1 MNTLAATFDPEHCL
15 NPALRGMGQSATV
28 AINERSNRMRR
39 EGRTVYKMG
48 LGQSP
53 FPVPEPVVEALKA
66 HASRKAYLEVPGLK
80 ELREA
85 VAEYHQRA
93 QGVPV
98 SGNDVMVAP
107 GSKELMFLLQ
117 IAFAGDLLI
126 PTPAW
131 VSYAPQAR
139 IAGRKVY
146 MLKTSAQNGWRLRP
160 EQLDELCRKY
170 GERPRVLILN
180 YPSNPTGMTLGGA
193 ELKSIAE
200 AARRN
205 NIVLLSDEIY
215 GELHHEGAHESVA
228 RFYPE
233 GTIISSGL
241 SKWCGAGGWRLGT
254 FAFPKT
260 LHWLRE
266 AMTVLASETYTST
279 SAPIQYAAVRA
290 FQGGTRIERYLWL
303 ARRILRAIGR
313 RLFARLSAAGLHVER
328 PDGAFYLFVDFG
340 PFRETLLER
349 GIADSRQL
357 CEKLLEETG
366 VAALPGADFG
376 SPPEELTVRMAY
388 VDFDGARALAAA
400 ETLPAD
406 AEIGDEFVLRY
417 AADLVQAVEN
427 VAAWVK
433 SPLEAPQSRSHPLE
447 GPM

>member
-1 MNTLAATFDPEHCL
+1 MKSLVATFDPEDCL
-15 NPALRGMGQSATV
+15 NPSLRGMGQSATV
-28 AINERSNRMRR
+28 AINALSNRMRR
-39 EGRTVYKMG
+39 EGRSVCKMG

-53 FPVPEPVVEALKA
+53 FPVPEPVVESLKS
-66 HASRKAYLEVPGLK
+66 HASRKEYLEVPGLP
-80 ELREA
+80 ELRAA
-85 VAEYHQRA
+85 VADYHLRA
-93 QGVPV
+93 QGVPL
-98 SGNDVMVAP
+98 SADDVMVAP

-117 IAFAGDLLI
+117 VAFAGDLLI

-146 MLKTSAQNGWRLRP
+146 MLKTSAKNGWRLRP
-160 EQLDELCRKY
+160 EQLDEICAKH

-180 YPSNPTGMTLGGA
+180 YPSNPTGMTISGE
-193 ELKSIAE
+193 ELQRLAE

-228 RFYPE
+228 RYYPE

-254 FAFPKT
+254 FAFPKA

-266 AMTVLASETYTST
+266 GMTVLASETYTST
-279 SAPIQYAAVRA
+279 SAPIQYAAIRA

-313 RLFARLSAAGLHVER
+313 LLHSRLTEAGLHVER
-328 PDGAFYLFVDFG
+328 PEGGFYLFVDFE
-340 PFRETLLER
+340 PFRQALEAR
-349 GIADSRQL
+349 GITDSRTL
-357 CEKLLEETG
+357 CHRLLDETG
-366 VAALPGADFG
+366 AATLPGADFG
-376 SPPEELTVRMAY
+376 GRPEELTLRMAY

-400 ETLPAD
+400 EVLPKD
-406 AEIGDEFVLRY
+406 VEIDDDFVRRY
-417 AADLVQAVEN
+417 AGELVKAIESL
-427 VAAWVK
+427 AAWIQEK
-433 SPLEAPQSRSHPLE
+433 TPPLQA
-447 GPM
+447 